1 MPEIQPILDNLVPSL
16 LAKWSV
22 PGVAVGVSFRGER
35 ALLGYGVTNVDHPL
49 EVDATTIFQIG
60 SISKTL
66 LGVVISRLVSAGLLD
81 LDWPVASLLS
91 NDAVDQRI
99 TTRHLITHTSGID
112 GQNMIGDA
120 PQILAGTAVDS
131 IAASLRHF
139 LDQPLRFAPGTD
151 YSYSGPGFML
161 AAAVVEA
168 VTGRPYVDTL
178 QELALDPASMGLT
191 FTLADQVVTHRVA
204 APHTTEGSAARVL
217 RDEGWQRHW
226 QLPAWDVPGGGVLS
240 NARDLM
246 RYGEY
251 LMSEDAPV
259 GVFDIHGHQGALGK
273 SSGLAWTLS
282 RVGSHVMASHDGL
295 TVGYATNMT
304 VVPSF
309 HLSYCVLSNSVGGRP
324 VVKAI
329 EAAIQD
335 ALLGTHDRPNL
346 DRRHPAELKDFAGT
360 FDFGF
365 YGMVR
370 VGLVD
375 DGLSMSPIPESSS
388 YAFVL
393 DPPTAE
399 LMVPSAADQLM
410 ILEPERHRGSL
421 IGVIRDPAG
430 RVVALNNGRIA
441 FRVN

>member
-1 MPEIQPILDNLVPSL
+1 
-16 LAKWSV
+16 
-22 PGVAVGVSFRGER
+22 
-35 ALLGYGVTNVDHPL
+35 
-49 EVDATTIFQIG
+49 
-60 SISKTL
+60 
-66 LGVVISRLVSAGLLD
+66 
-81 LDWPVASLLS
+81 
-91 NDAVDQRI
+91 
-99 TTRHLITHTSGID
+99 
-112 GQNMIGDA
+112 
-120 PQILAGTAVDS
+120 
-131 IAASLRHF
+131 
-139 LDQPLRFAPGTD
+139 
-151 YSYSGPGFML
+151 ML

-178 QELALDPASMGLT
+178 QELALNPAAMGLT
-191 FTLADQVVTHRVA
+191 FTQADEVVTHRVA
-204 APHTTEGSAARVL
+204 APHTAEGSAARVL

-282 RVGSHVMASHDGL
+282 RVGAHVVASHDGL

-304 VVPSF
+304 VVPSL

-324 VVKAI
+324 VVRAI

-335 ALLGTHDRPNL
+335 ALLGTDDCPNL
-346 DRRHPAELKDFAGT
+346 DRRHPAELQDFAGT

-370 VGLVD
+370 VGLVAD
-375 DGLSMSPIPESSS
+375 DGLSMSTIPGSSP

-399 LMVPSAADQLM
+399 LMVPSAVDQLM

-421 IGVIRDPAG
+421 IGVMRDSAG